1 MTDDIIVEAE
11 TTEEENFEVE
21 PEAPKKED
29 SGAQKRIRQLVRQR
43 NEAREAASAMAS
55 EADVLRNQV
64 GNLMHYS
71 KTAETANLNSDEQL
85 LGDKVKLAKKSFSD
99 AFEAGDKGAII
110 DAQEAMN
117 DASTDLKLL
126 KVRKA
131 FIEQEASA
139 PQQQA
144 PKQKVQQ
151 PDPRAE
157 EWAEDNKWF
166 GANKVMTAAAYAID
180 GEIREEGIDPV
191 ESPDKYYGE
200 VNKRIRKEF
209 PHKFDSAPSQVA
221 QVVAGQSRTPATGKK
236 VKLSQN
242 EVATAKKLGISLE
255 NYAAEK
261 AKMSSGDEYTV
272 IGQRG
277 GNDDRKNTARARATA
292 I

>member
-1 MTDDIIVEAE
+1 MTEDITVEAE
-11 TTEEENFEVE
+11 ATEEANFEVE
-21 PEAPKKED
+21 PEEDAPKKED

-43 NEAREAASAMAS
+43 NEAREAAAQIAS
-55 EADVLRNQV
+55 EADALRNQV
-64 GNLMHYS
+64 GNLMHHS
-71 KTAETANLNSDEQL
+71 KNAETANLNSDEQL
-85 LGDKVKLAKKSFSD
+85 LGDKVKFAKKSFSD

-131 FIEQEASA
+131 YLEQQDNA
-139 PQQQA
+139 PRQQA
-144 PKQKVQQ
+144 PKQQVQK

-166 GANKVMTAAAYAID
+166 GTNKVMTAAAYAID

-191 ESPDKYYGE
+191 ESPEKYYGE

-209 PHKFDSAPSQVA
+209 PHKFDSASSQVA

-236 VKLSQN
+236 VKLSQS

-261 AKMSSGDEYTV
+261 AKMDSGEEYTV
-272 IGQRG
+272 IG
-277 GNDDRKNTARARATA
+277 
-292 I
+292 